1 MIAKDIKRGHI
12 VNYSGAPCLIETIN
26 VQSPSARG
34 AATWKDLDTG
44 RQETAPVVEV
54 AGALRRLLVGQ

>member
-1 MIAKDIKRGHI
+1 VGEDEAAAG
-12 VNYSGAPCLIETIN
+12 T
-26 VQSPSARG
+26 
-34 AATWKDLDTG
+34 ATWKDLDTG